1 MSTQDLY
8 VGIDVAQDSLETAL
22 TVGDQVISER
32 FTHPHDHAGLATLVE
47 ALRTRSVKLVVLEP
61 SGGLERDVVASL
73 AAAGVPVVVING
85 RRIRSFARSLGLL
98 AKTDKIDAGVLAIFA
113 ERIQPEVRPLLSEEV
128 QELDALTTR
137 RRQVIEMINMERSRL
152 SRAKR
157 NVRPRIQQH
166 IDYLTAELKDAD
178 SEIKRRI
185 EGSELWQAE
194 SEILMSVPAV
204 GPVLSSTILAE
215 LPELGRVSKQV
226 IARLVGVAPI
236 NCDTGKHRGTRRIQ
250 GGRAGPRAALYMAV
264 SCGRRWNP
272 VLRDLYERQRGLGKP
287 HKVAMVACMRK
298 LIIILNAM
306 LRDSTNWQQQLGAPR
321 LAKTVA

>member
-1 MSTQDLY
+1 MSTPDLY
-8 VGIDVAQDSLETAL
+8 VGIDVAKDSLESAL
-22 TVGDQVISER
+22 TAGDQVIIER
-32 FTHPHDHAGLATLVE
+32 FTQLHDDAGLVALVE

-73 AAAGVPVVVING
+73 AAAEIPVVVING
-85 RRIRSFARSLGLL
+85 RRIRYFARSLGLL
-98 AKTDKIDAGVLAIFA
+98 AKTDKIDASVLAIYA
-113 ERIQPEVRPLLSEEV
+113 ELIQPAVRQLPTEEV

-137 RRQVIEMINMERSRL
+137 RRQVIEMINMERSRF

-157 NVRPRIQQH
+157 NVAPKIQQH
-166 IDYLTAELKDAD
+166 INYLTAELKDAE
-178 SEIKRRI
+178 SEIQRRI
-185 EGSELWQAE
+185 EASELWQAE
-194 SEILMSVPAV
+194 CELLLSTPGV
-204 GPVLSSTILAE
+204 GPVLASTILAE
-215 LPELGRVSKQV
+215 LPELGHVSKQL

-236 NCDTGKHRGTRRIQ
+236 NCDTGKYRGTRRIQ
-250 GGRAGPRAALYMAV
+250 GGRAAVRSTLYMAV

-272 VLRDLYERQRGLGKP
+272 VLRDLYERHRAVGKP

-306 LRDSTNWQQQLGAPR
+306 LRDSTSWQQQLRVPQ